1 MDGESALSRRNIKI
15 LQEKLKRPW
24 LKVIR
29 APTKSYQAE
38 RFIRTIKFKLAEFC
52 KRDKIHIAKGW
63 RSRLS
68 EVVKYCNNKLVL
80 ENGMKPSQVN
90 SKNFLSVEQAIND
103 QIMSPLIKPE
113 NNKFKFAI
121 GELLFIKARAL
132 TFPDKLGLKRSIK
145 GYNSDV
151 KAIVLDREIR
161 VTGRGS
167 KFLTPYYKLENRGWF
182 RESDCSR

>member
-1 MDGESALSRRNIKI
+1 MDGESALSHRNIKI

-29 APTKSYQAE
+29 APTKSYLAE
-38 RFIRTIKFKLAEFC
+38 RFIRTIKFKLAEYC
-52 KRDKIHIAKGW
+52 KKDKIHIAKGW
-63 RSRLS
+63 RDRLS
-68 EVVKYCNNKLVL
+68 KVVKYCNNKLVL

-90 SKNFLSVEQAIND
+90 SENFLKVEQAIND
-103 QIMSPLIKPE
+103 QIMSPLIKPD
-113 NNKFKFAI
+113 NTKFKFSI

-132 TFPDKLGLKRSIK
+132 KFPDKMGLKRSIQ
-145 GYNSDV
+145 GYNSAV
-151 KAIVLDREIR
+151 KALVIDREIR

-167 KFLTPYYKLENRGWF
+167 KFLTPYYKLESKGWF